1 MGESSNHDRLQR
13 NRCLTPASAV
23 RLALGL
29 LITIIAAVSPAQIEA
44 DSPQTSAQY
53 VLLNNDSV
61 LTGTVWRRGS
71 SVIVRR
77 GNQSEL
83 TLRADQVVAV
93 EDDLMELYQSRI
105 RSQRR
110 RTLPSLNDLIKDLRW
125 CIDNGLPDQA
135 TRLLIQIHS
144 VAPNHPVALQLETR
158 LRRMNSTEEA
168 ASIDSTQDSHF
179 ATATHAI
186 AFDEPTIHRGN
197 NPIQPASHLVER
209 PSIAAEPEHTHTSIN
224 TLNAPA
230 SLHPFTSRVQ
240 PILMARCASCH
251 HESSTASTQWH
262 LTLPARGAM
271 RVTQRGSIANFNA
284 TLPYCQPKR
293 PADSELIEMA
303 TRYHGGDSTSP
314 DSARSNQQPPIA
326 EHEVALLR
334 TLKDWI
340 ATIRPTSPDATSAS
354 SGEAQKAITT
364 DQPSPLNRIQPSEVA
379 AFLSSPPDNEATKA
393 IDPEAIDPETMD
405 FDSTA
410 GHSSTEPNS
419 GRPVRLPIVE
429 NPNDVRHFNRETRLR
444 RILGLSG

>member
-1 MGESSNHDRLQR
+1 M
-13 NRCLTPASAV
+13 TPAPAV
-23 RLALGL
+23 RIVFGL
-29 LITIIAAVSPAQIEA
+29 FVTITAAFLPASIEA
-44 DSPQTSAQY
+44 ASPQTSTQY

-93 EDDLMELYQSRI
+93 ENDVMELYQSRI

-144 VAPNHPVALQLETR
+144 VAPNHPVALQLESR

-168 ASIDSTQDSHF
+168 GSISSTQDNHF
-179 ATATHAI
+179 TSATHAI
-186 AFDEPTIHRGN
+186 AFDETDSRRGN

-209 PSIAAEPEHTHTSIN
+209 PSIPSETQHTNASIN

-251 HESSTASTQWH
+251 HESSPEATEWH
-262 LTLPARGAM
+262 LTLPASGAM

-293 PADSELIEMA
+293 PSDSELITMA
-303 TRYHGGDSTSP
+303 TRYHGSDASTTN
-314 DSARSNQQPPIA
+314 SAQSNQQPPIA
-326 EHEVALLR
+326 EHEVALIR
-334 TLKDWI
+334 TLTDWI
-340 ATIRPTSPDATSAS
+340 ATVRPPSRDATPTATADIQ
-354 SGEAQKAITT
+354 EPITT
-364 DQPSPLNRIQPSEVA
+364 AEQSPLNRIQPAEVA
-379 AFLSSPPDNEATKA
+379 ASLSSPQDNEASEG
-393 IDPEAIDPETMD
+393 IDTEAND
-405 FDSTA
+405 FNPIA
-410 GHSSTEPNS
+410 GQPSTEPTS
-419 GRPVRLPIVE
+419 GRPVRLPVVE

-444 RILGLSG
+444 RILGLGS